1 MREYDRRG
9 LTRRKFAAGA
19 AVLGASA
26 CGAPS
31 TPAPNTVNDITQ
43 LNPIRVT
50 RVVEP
55 HSIDEIASAVATSRG
70 PISIGGGR
78 FSQGGQTACDGAL
91 FVDMRTLNRI
101 VALDAAGPT
110 ITVEAGAT
118 WRQIQEAI
126 DPHNLS
132 LKIMQSF
139 SNFTVGGS
147 LSVTCHG
154 DYVGLG
160 PIVESVRELSIVMA
174 DGRTERA
181 SREENRDLFGAAIG
195 GYGGIGVIVAATLDL
210 AQNARL
216 ERVTQ
221 RMTVA
226 DYPAW
231 HRENVLAKSDVVLHH
246 AVIYPG
252 AYTTVA
258 AEVST
263 LTDKPVTISQRLAPT
278 GEPTAFQRSL
288 LSLVTHAPFGQ
299 DLHERYDPLIG
310 AEPEVVWRNYEAAGD
325 VYGFEPASRARTTYA
340 LQEYFV
346 PAARFAGFVPRMAEI
361 LRDGRANVLNV
372 AIRHTRAD
380 EETLLSWARQE
391 VYSFVLYYAQGT
403 SGRARAAVGEWTRE
417 LVAAAVAE
425 GGSFYLPYQ
434 IHATR
439 AQFLAAYPRAG
450 EFFAAKRQLDP
461 DYKFRNRLWEAYYR

>member
-1 MREYDRRG
+1 VTI
-9 LTRRKFAAGA
+9 TRRKLVTSAAFSA
-19 AVLGASA
+19 LTLGCSR
-26 CGAPS
+26 GDP
-31 TPAPNTVNDITQ
+31 PNTVNDITQ
-43 LNPIRVT
+43 LNLIRVS
-50 RVVEP
+50 RIVEP
-55 HSIDEIASAVATSRG
+55 RSVDDMAALVAANPG

-91 FVDMRTLNRI
+91 FIDMRPLNGITLDEGAR
-101 VALDAAGPT
+101 
-110 ITVEAGAT
+110 TVTAQSGAT
-118 WRQIQEAI
+118 WRQIQEAV
-126 DPHNLS
+126 DPDNLS
-132 LKIMQSF
+132 PKIMQSF

-147 LSVTCHG
+147 LSVNCHG

-160 PIVESVRELSIVMA
+160 PVVESVRSLRIVAA
-174 DGRTERA
+174 DGAIRTA
-181 SREENRDLFGAAIG
+181 SREENPELFAGAIG
-195 GYGGIGVIVAATLDL
+195 GYGGVGVVAEATLDL
-210 AQNARL
+210 AENTRL
-216 ERVTQ
+216 ERVVH

-231 HRENVLAKSDVVLHH
+231 HASNVLGRDDVVLHH

-263 LTDKPVTISQRLAPT
+263 RTDKPVTVADRLAPL
-278 GEPTAFQRSL
+278 GEPSAFQRSL
-288 LSLVTHAPFGQ
+288 LSIVTHAPFGA

-325 VYGFEPASRARTTYA
+325 VYAFEPVSRRRTTYA

-346 PAARFAGFVPRMAEI
+346 PVRRFASFVPAMARI
-361 LRDGRANVLNV
+361 LRGAGANALNV

-380 EETLLSWARQE
+380 PLTLLSWARQE

-403 SGRARAAVGEWTRE
+403 NRAARSKVGEWTRD
-417 LVAAAVAE
+417 LVDAALAE

-439 AQFLAAYPRAG
+439 EQFLAAYPRAA
-450 EFFAAKRQLDP
+450 EYFALKARIDP